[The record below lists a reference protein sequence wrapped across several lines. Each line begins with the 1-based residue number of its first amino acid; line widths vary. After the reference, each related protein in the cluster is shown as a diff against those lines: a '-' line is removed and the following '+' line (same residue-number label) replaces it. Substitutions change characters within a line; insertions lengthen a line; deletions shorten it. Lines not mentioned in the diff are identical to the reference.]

1 MSPPKYAVERWMKK
15 LWKKKKRQKVAQKKG
30 KMSKAGWINLVFSQ
44 RPGQKKWV
52 ALATNRKDWDAATIL
67 GHYFQR
73 WPIELLFKMSKQH
86 LGLGD
91 YQVLRYRGVE
101 RYLHLVMIAYLLLTH
116 LALDAPDV
124 QAAIKKR
131 SELRLP
137 SVPELQH
144 LLRGL
149 LWEEAVNSI
158 DRSRRHQPFVRK
170 LRSIM
175 IF

>member
-1 MSPPKYAVERWMKK
+1 LEVKG
-15 LWKKKKRQKVAQKKG
+15 KRQKVAQKKG
-30 KMSKAGWINLVFSQ
+30 RLSKAGWINLVFSQ
-44 RPGQKKWV
+44 RPGHKKWV
-52 ALATNRKDWDAATIL
+52 ALASNRKDWDAATIL

-73 WPIELLFKMSKQH
+73 WPVELLFKMSKQH

-116 LALDAPDV
+116 LALAEPDV
-124 QAAIKKR
+124 KAAIKQER

-137 SVPELQH
+137 SVPDWQH
-144 LLRGL
+144 HLRRL
-149 LWEEAVNSI
+149 LWEEAVRSLG
-158 DRSRRHQPFVRK
+158 RSRRYHPFVVK

-175 IF
+175 MF